1 MQYTDALRY
10 LDERS
15 NYERTGRVDS
25 PSTENIERLM
35 DAIANPQHAY
45 RSIHITGTN
54 GKGSTAQITTKLLM
68 AHGLRVGTYSSPHL
82 DRINDRICIDGE
94 PISDHDFGVQIGSIS
109 DLEVISG
116 VRPSFFEIMTA
127 AMFRWFA
134 DEAIDV
140 AVIEVGMLGRWDATN
155 VVNSDVAVITNIA
168 LDHTEYAGPTVQHI
182 AREKAGIIKP
192 TSTVVLGETDEV
204 LREIFLEQPAKAR
217 VSRGDDFSCEDNRL
231 AVGGRLISVRT
242 PRTIYEDVLVPL
254 HGEHQGDNAS
264 LAIVAVETFFD
275 SIIDPDILAEAMQ
288 SVVMPGRFEVL
299 GNQPLIVLDGAHNP
313 AGAKVCAEVFF
324 EDFNVTGR
332 KILVTGALRSRDPDD
347 LLTTFR
353 ATEFDIVITCTPP
366 SPRGLP
372 ATEMAEVAR
381 RVGCDEVIVAQT
393 VESACETALK
403 LAQSQDAVLIAG
415 SLYIVSAARQF
426 LMRRG
431 AKHP

>member
-1 MQYTDALRY
+1 MQYAEALRY

-25 PSTENIERLM
+25 PSTHNIDQLM

-94 PISDHDFGVQIGSIS
+94 PISDEEFGLQIGAIS
-109 DLEVISG
+109 DLEVIAG

-134 DEAIDV
+134 DEAVDV

-155 VVNSDVAVITNIA
+155 VINSDVAVITNIA
-168 LDHTEYAGPTVQHI
+168 LDHTEYAGPTVEHI
-182 AREKAGIIKP
+182 ATEKAGIIKP
-192 TSTVVLGETDEV
+192 SSIVVLGETDEI
-204 LREIFLEQPAKAR
+204 LREIFLKPNAR
-217 VSRGDDFSCEDNRL
+217 SRILRGDDFDCEDNRL

-242 PRTIYEDVLVPL
+242 PRTTYEDILVPL
-254 HGEHQGDNAS
+254 HGQHQGENAS
-264 LAIVAVETFFD
+264 LAICAVEAFFD
-275 SIIDPDILAEAMQ
+275 AIIDRQILDAALE

-299 GNQPLIVLDGAHNP
+299 AHQPLVIVDGAHNP

-324 EDFNVTGR
+324 EDFNMQGR
-332 KILVTGALRSRDPDD
+332 KILVTGALRSRDPDE

-353 ATEFDIVITCTPP
+353 ANEFDVVITCTPP

-372 ATEMAEVAR
+372 AEEMAEVAR
-381 RVGCDEVIVAQT
+381 RIGCAEVIVADS
-393 VESACETALK
+393 VESACDLALK
-403 LAQSQDAVLIAG
+403 IAQSQDAVLVAG
-415 SLYIVSAARQF
+415 SLYIVSSARPH
-426 LMRRG
+426 LRRRV
-431 AKHP
+431 AK

>member
-1 MQYTDALRY
+1 MQYSDALRY

-25 PSTENIERLM
+25 PSIENIERLM

-82 DRINDRICIDGE
+82 NRINDRICIDGV
-94 PISDHDFGVQIGSIS
+94 PISDQDFGLQVGAIS
-109 DLEVISG
+109 DLEVITG

-134 DEAIDV
+134 DEAVDV

-155 VVNSDVAVITNIA
+155 VIKSDVAVITNIA

-182 AREKAGIIKP
+182 ATEKAGIIKP
-192 TSTVVLGETDEV
+192 SSILVLGETDEE
-204 LREIFLEQPAKAR
+204 LCEIFFKPQAREQLR
-217 VSRGDDFSCEDNRL
+217 RGDDFGCEDNRL
-231 AVGGRLISVRT
+231 AIGGRLISVRS
-242 PRTIYEDVLVPL
+242 PRSFYEDVLVPL
-254 HGEHQGDNAS
+254 HGEHQGENAS
-264 LAIVAVETFFD
+264 LAICAVEAFFD
-275 SIIDPDILAEAMQ
+275 AVIQPEILADAMQ
-288 SVVMPGRFEVL
+288 SVVMPGRFEVIAH
-299 GNQPLIVLDGAHNP
+299 QPLLILDGAHNS
-313 AGAKVCAEVFF
+313 AGAEVCAKVFF
-324 EDFNVTGR
+324 EDFNLSGR
-332 KILVTGALRSRDPDD
+332 KILVTGALRSRDPDE

-353 ATEFDIVITCTPP
+353 ATEFDVVITCTPP

-372 ATEMAEVAR
+372 ASEMAEVAR
-381 RVGCDEVIVAQT
+381 RVGCTEVIIAES

-403 LAQSQDAVLIAG
+403 LAQPQDAVLVAG
-415 SLYIVSAARQF
+415 SLYIVSAARPFF
-426 LMRRG
+426 LSRHT
-431 AKHP
+431 KLQ

>member
-1 MQYTDALRY
+1 MQYAEALRY

-15 NYERTGRVDS
+15 NYERTGRVDA
-25 PSTENIERLM
+25 PSTHNIDQLM

-94 PISDHDFGVQIGSIS
+94 PISDEEFGLQIGAIS
-109 DLEVISG
+109 DLEVIAG

-134 DEAIDV
+134 DEAVDV

-155 VVNSDVAVITNIA
+155 VINSDVAVITNIA
-168 LDHTEYAGPTVQHI
+168 LDHTEYAGPTVEHI
-182 AREKAGIIKP
+182 ATEKAGIIKP
-192 TSTVVLGETDEV
+192 SSIVVLGETDEI
-204 LREIFLEQPAKAR
+204 LREIFLKPNAR
-217 VSRGDDFSCEDNRL
+217 ARILRGDDFDCEDNRL

-242 PRTIYEDVLVPL
+242 PRTVYEDILVPL
-254 HGEHQGDNAS
+254 HGQHQGDNAS
-264 LAIVAVETFFD
+264 LAICAVEAFFD
-275 SIIDPDILAEAMQ
+275 SIIDRQILDAALE

-299 GNQPLIVLDGAHNP
+299 AHQPLVIVDGAHNP

-324 EDFNVTGR
+324 EDFNMQGR
-332 KILVTGALRSRDPDD
+332 KILVTGALRSRDPDE

-353 ATEFDIVITCTPP
+353 ANEFDVVITCTPP

-372 ATEMAEVAR
+372 AKEMAEVAR
-381 RVGCDEVIVAQT
+381 QIDCDEVIVADS
-393 VESACETALK
+393 VESACDLALK
-403 LAQSQDAVLIAG
+403 IAQSQDAVLVAG
-415 SLYIVSAARQF
+415 SLYIVSSARPH
-426 LMRRG
+426 LRRRV
-431 AKHP
+431 AK

>member
-1 MQYTDALRY
+1 
-10 LDERS
+10 
-15 NYERTGRVDS
+15 
-25 PSTENIERLM
+25 M

-94 PISDHDFGVQIGSIS
+94 PISDEEFGLQIGAIS
-109 DLEVISG
+109 DLEVIAG

-134 DEAIDV
+134 DEAVDV

-155 VVNSDVAVITNIA
+155 VINSDVAVITNIA
-168 LDHTEYAGPTVQHI
+168 LDHTEYAGPTVEHI
-182 AREKAGIIKP
+182 ATEKAGIIKP
-192 TSTVVLGETDEV
+192 SSIVVLGETDEI
-204 LREIFLEQPAKAR
+204 LREIFLKPNAR
-217 VSRGDDFSCEDNRL
+217 ARILRGDDFDCEDNRL

-242 PRTIYEDVLVPL
+242 PRTVYEDILVPL
-254 HGEHQGDNAS
+254 HGQHQGDNAS
-264 LAIVAVETFFD
+264 LAICAVEAFFD
-275 SIIDPDILAEAMQ
+275 AIIDRQILDAALE

-299 GNQPLIVLDGAHNP
+299 AHQPLVIVDGAHNP

-324 EDFNVTGR
+324 EDFNMQGR
-332 KILVTGALRSRDPDD
+332 KILVTGALRSRDPDE

-353 ATEFDIVITCTPP
+353 ANEFDVVITCTPP

-372 ATEMAEVAR
+372 AKEMAEVAR
-381 RVGCDEVIVAQT
+381 QIGCDEVIVADS
-393 VESACETALK
+393 VESACDLALK
-403 LAQSQDAVLIAG
+403 IAQSQDAVLVAG
-415 SLYIVSAARQF
+415 SLYIVSSARPH
-426 LMRRG
+426 LRRRV
-431 AKHP
+431 AK

>member
-1 MQYTDALRY
+1 MQYAEALRY

-25 PSTENIERLM
+25 PSTHNIDQLM

-94 PISDHDFGVQIGSIS
+94 PISDEEFGLQIGAIS
-109 DLEVISG
+109 DLEVIAG

-134 DEAIDV
+134 DEAVDV

-155 VVNSDVAVITNIA
+155 VINSDVAVITNIA
-168 LDHTEYAGPTVQHI
+168 LDHTEYAGPTVEHI
-182 AREKAGIIKP
+182 ATEKAGIIKP
-192 TSTVVLGETDEV
+192 SSIVVLGETDEI
-204 LREIFLEQPAKAR
+204 LREIFLKPNAR
-217 VSRGDDFSCEDNRL
+217 ARILRGDDFDCEDNRL
-231 AVGGRLISVRT
+231 AVGGRLISVRS
-242 PRTIYEDVLVPL
+242 PRTVYEDILVPL
-254 HGEHQGDNAS
+254 HGQHQGENAS
-264 LAIVAVETFFD
+264 LAICAVEAFFD
-275 SIIDPDILAEAMQ
+275 AIIDRQILDAALEN
-288 SVVMPGRFEVL
+288 VVMPGRFEVL
-299 GNQPLIVLDGAHNP
+299 AHQPLVIVDGAHNP

-324 EDFNVTGR
+324 EDFNMQGR
-332 KILVTGALRSRDPDD
+332 KILVTGALRSRDPDE

-353 ATEFDIVITCTPP
+353 ANEFDVVITCTPP

-372 ATEMAEVAR
+372 AQEMAEVAR
-381 RVGCDEVIVAQT
+381 RIGCAEVIVADS
-393 VESACETALK
+393 VESACDLALK
-403 LAQSQDAVLIAG
+403 IAQSQDAVLVAG
-415 SLYIVSAARQF
+415 SLYIVSSARPH
-426 LMRRG
+426 LRRRV
-431 AKHP
+431 AK

>member
-1 MQYTDALRY
+1 MQYAEALRY

-25 PSTENIERLM
+25 PSTHNIDQLM

-94 PISDHDFGVQIGSIS
+94 PISDEEFGLQIGAIS
-109 DLEVISG
+109 DLEVIAG

-134 DEAIDV
+134 DEAVDV

-155 VVNSDVAVITNIA
+155 VINSDVAVITNIA
-168 LDHTEYAGPTVQHI
+168 LDHTEYAGPTVEHI
-182 AREKAGIIKP
+182 ATEKAGIIKP
-192 TSTVVLGETDEV
+192 SSIVVLGETDEI
-204 LREIFLEQPAKAR
+204 LREIFLKPNAR
-217 VSRGDDFSCEDNRL
+217 ARILRGDDFDCEDNRL
-231 AVGGRLISVRT
+231 AVGGRLVSVRT
-242 PRTIYEDVLVPL
+242 PRTVYEDILVPL
-254 HGEHQGDNAS
+254 HGQHQGDNAS
-264 LAIVAVETFFD
+264 LAICAVEAFFD
-275 SIIDPDILAEAMQ
+275 AIIDRQILDAALE

-299 GNQPLIVLDGAHNP
+299 AHQPLVIVDGAHNP

-324 EDFNVTGR
+324 EDFNMQGR
-332 KILVTGALRSRDPDD
+332 KILVTGALRSRDPDE

-353 ATEFDIVITCTPP
+353 ANEFDVVITCTPP

-372 ATEMAEVAR
+372 AEEMAEVAR
-381 RVGCDEVIVAQT
+381 RIGCAEVIVADS
-393 VESACETALK
+393 VESACDLALK
-403 LAQSQDAVLIAG
+403 IAQSQDAVLVAG
-415 SLYIVSAARQF
+415 SLYIVSSARPH
-426 LMRRG
+426 LRRRV
-431 AKHP
+431 AK